1 MYEWNLKNG
10 DPLSLT
16 IATDA
21 RLVAPDYFDD
31 QIWELKIGGGDPP
44 ALALQTTYGLRARNF
59 RLFPRFTLSD
69 TTLTDP
75 ATFSRP
81 PQINKLC
88 PNFIALLY
96 SPFPNIDVESKY
108 WVPTSKGVAGC
119 MGVLNNSNS
128 TQIIRIEWVAL
139 LTPTNGE
146 RMTAMQMQAAPV
158 LSGIT
163 DGIAPIVFLTGGS
176 KSGSGSYPSLVLEME
191 IQPGESRSFKWIQ
204 TALSNPESS
213 FALVRKI
220 SNSRWDA
227 EFTRLEMINNG
238 LINIHTGNP
247 DWDTALM
254 LSQKQAYGL
263 ILGSSKQLPNHTFV
277 TSRNPDQGYSLR
289 GDGSD
294 YDHLWN
300 GQTPLDAYHLINII
314 LPTAPNLAKGI
325 IQNFLSVQEQN
336 GFIDWKP
343 GLAGQ
348 KSGLLATP
356 ILSTLTWQIYKNTE
370 DKSFLENNFDNLL
383 KFIRLWFS
391 DDYDQDSD
399 GIPEW
404 KHTFQ
409 TGFDDH
415 PIYSSWHEW
424 SRGVDINT
432 SENPGLCSLLFRECK
447 AIIQIAELL
456 NHDEP
461 VEEFQSHLD
470 NLQKAIEMS
479 WDDNDAIYHD
489 WDRDTHFCSKGKMIG
504 KRTGPGIILINKGFE
519 SPIRVHI
526 LIKSKGETSRQPVI
540 YIHGTS
546 TSGNHRV
553 ERILSKHFKWH
564 LGVGRMTGSSIY
576 ASIEQLEIQNINPND
591 QVQIFIAGYNNL
603 NQTLFLPLWAGIP
616 DASKAHVIIQRNIK
630 NPDRFWRP
638 YGIRA
643 CANPPS
649 TPIANVC
656 NSVHMRW
663 NLMIGEGIL
672 NYGYRDI
679 AADLI
684 SRILAGIV
692 VNLKN
697 EKSFRQYYHADSGE
711 GIGERGA
718 LSGLAP
724 LGFFLETLGVRLISS
739 RKVALAGYNPF
750 PWPVTVKYRGL
761 SILRQKE
768 KTMVTFPDG
777 QIVNVSDPAPKI
789 VSMRME

>member
-1 MYEWNLKNG
+1 MYEWNLTNG

-21 RLVAPDYFDD
+21 RLVTPDYSDD

-44 ALALQTTYGLRARNF
+44 ALALQTTFGLRARNF
-59 RLFPRFTLSD
+59 RLFPRFSLNG

-75 ATFSRP
+75 ATFFHP
-81 PQINKLC
+81 PQIKNVC
-88 PNFIALLY
+88 PSYLALLY
-96 SPFPNIDVESKY
+96 SPFTNIDVESKY

-119 MGVLNNSNS
+119 MNVLNNSSS
-128 TQIIRIEWVAL
+128 TQNIYIEWVAQ

-146 RMTAMQMQAAPV
+146 RMTVMQMHAAPV

-176 KSGSGSYPSLVLEME
+176 KSGSGSYPSLLLAME
-191 IQPGESRSFKWIQ
+191 IQPGDSRNFKWIHA
-204 TALSNPESS
+204 ALSNPESS

-220 SNSRWDA
+220 ANRRWDA

-238 LINIHTGNP
+238 LINIQTGNP
-247 DWDTALM
+247 DWDAALM
-254 LSQKQAYGL
+254 LSQKQAFGL
-263 ILGSSKQLPNHTFV
+263 ILGSSKQLPQHTFV
-277 TSRNPDQGYSLR
+277 TSRNPDQGNSLR

-300 GQTPLDAYHLINII
+300 GQTPLDAYQLINII

-325 IQNFLSVQEQN
+325 IQNFLSIHEQN

-356 ILSTLTWQIYKNTE
+356 ILSTLTWHIYKYTE
-370 DKSFLENNFDNLL
+370 DKSFLEDNFDNLL

-391 DDYDQDSD
+391 EGNDKDSD
-399 GIPEW
+399 GVPEW
-404 KHTFQ
+404 QHTFQ

-415 PIYSSWHEW
+415 QIYSSWHEW
-424 SRGVDINT
+424 SRGVDIST
-432 SENPGLCSLLFRECK
+432 SENPGLCAFLFRECK
-447 AIIQIAELL
+447 ALIKIAELL
-456 NHDEP
+456 KQDNQVDE
-461 VEEFQSHLD
+461 FKSHLD
-470 NLQKAIEMS
+470 NLHRAIDMS
-479 WDDNDAIYHD
+479 WDDNDATYQD
-489 WDRDTHFCSKGKMIG
+489 WDRDTHYCSKGELIG
-504 KRTGPGIILINKGFE
+504 KCTGPGIILINKGYE
-519 SPIRVHI
+519 NPIRVHI
-526 LIKSKGETSRQPVI
+526 LIQSKGETSRQPVI

-564 LGVGRMTGSSIY
+564 LGIGRMTGRSIY
-576 ASIEQLEIQNINPND
+576 ASLEQLEIQNINPND
-591 QVQIFIAGYNNL
+591 QVLIYIAGYNNL

-616 DASKAHVIIQRNIK
+616 DASKAHSIIEKNIT

-638 YGIRA
+638 FGIRA

-649 TPIANVC
+649 TPLVNVC

-663 NLMIGEGIL
+663 NLFIGEGIL

-679 AADLI
+679 AADLF
-684 SRILAGIV
+684 SRIIAGIV
-692 VNLKN
+692 INLKN
-697 EKSFRQYYHADSGE
+697 EGAFRQYYHADSGE
-711 GIGERGA
+711 GLGERGA

-739 RKVALAGYNPF
+739 HKVALAGYNPF
-750 PWPVTVKYRGL
+750 PWPVTVKYRGI

-777 QIVNVSDPAPKI
+777 QIVNVIDPDPQI
-789 VSMRME
+789 ISMNME